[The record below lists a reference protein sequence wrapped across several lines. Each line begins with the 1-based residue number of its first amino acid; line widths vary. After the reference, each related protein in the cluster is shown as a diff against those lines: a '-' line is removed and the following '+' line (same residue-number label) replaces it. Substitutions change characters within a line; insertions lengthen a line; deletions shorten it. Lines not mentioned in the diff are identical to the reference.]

1 LELSLEVVAL
11 SSLSSDVLN
20 KILEGGLEVFSNS
33 TVRVVKL

>member
-11 SSLSSDVLN
+11 GSLSSDVLN
-20 KILEGGLEVFSNS
+20 KILESGLEIFSNS